1 MINIDIVFEKLHYTF
16 SLFYKISVL
25 TGESG
30 IGKTSL
36 YNVIDRYTAK
46 LGGVTY
52 KGDVAIKTI
61 PKKLELKYALD
72 MVHESTSTLFV
83 LDEDCAFLHEKGFEQ
98 LFNEGKDNYFL
109 MITRE
114 RKFCSLPIH
123 RDAFYKLHCSGKY
136 YIFKP
141 LYEFRKTQ
149 NKVDVLVSE
158 DSESGFMFLKD
169 FVSDVVSAHGK
180 SNFNTLAYATNKTY
194 GLVYDSCGISFDCQK
209 LVILFNRYPN
219 LFDFSWDSFER
230 YILKCLFPDKEIN
243 SDSSVY
249 LEKYYE
255 HLLHECL
262 LKYDKHYAKSQLLP
276 CLRKDACS
284 SCKGKCFLRHTNN
297 DMLRDNLSCYKE
309 IGLVKPDGYTQ
320 EVWDMMTVE
329 EKEEVLRMIDNMQ
342 RRG

>member
-1 MINIDIVFEKLHYTF
+1 MINIDIVFEELHYTF

-36 YNVIDRYTAK
+36 YNVIDRYAAK

-109 MITRE
+109 LITRE

-123 RDAFYKLHCSGKY
+123 RDAFYTLHCSNGCTM
-136 YIFKP
+136 FKQ
-141 LYEFRKTQ
+141 LHA
-149 NKVDVLVSE
+149 SE
-158 DSESGFMFLKD
+158 IPTGFK
-169 FVSDVVSAHGK
+169 K
-180 SNFNTLAYATNKTY
+180 
-194 GLVYDSCGISFDCQK
+194 
-209 LVILFNRYPN
+209 PN
-219 LFDFSWDSFER
+219 
-230 YILKCLFPDKEIN
+230 
-243 SDSSVY
+243 
-249 LEKYYE
+249 
-255 HLLHECL
+255 
-262 LKYDKHYAKSQLLP
+262 
-276 CLRKDACS
+276 
-284 SCKGKCFLRHTNN
+284 
-297 DMLRDNLSCYKE
+297 
-309 IGLVKPDGYTQ
+309 GYTQ

-329 EKEEVLRMIDNMQ
+329 EKEEVLKMIDNMQ